1 MSLNQCNIVLGVTG
15 GIAAYKAPEI
25 VRRLADKGANIRV
38 VMTESACD
46 FVKPLVFQAVSG
58 NPVGVDLLDEAAEA
72 AMGHIDCSP
81 PFVLLHA
88 HRFG

>member
-1 MSLNQCNIVLGVTG
+1 MPLKKSNIVLGVTG

-25 VRRLADKGANIRV
+25 VRRLSDKGARVRV

-58 NPVGVDLLDEAAEA
+58 NPVGVDLLD
-72 AMGHIDCSP
+72 DCLLYTSP
-81 PFVLLHA
+81 SPRDRTRSRMPSSA
-88 HRFG
+88 